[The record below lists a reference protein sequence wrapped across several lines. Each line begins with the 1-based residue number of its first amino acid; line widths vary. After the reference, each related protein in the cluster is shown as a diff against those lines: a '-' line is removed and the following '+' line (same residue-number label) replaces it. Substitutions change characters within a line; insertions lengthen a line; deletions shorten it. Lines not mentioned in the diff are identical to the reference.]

1 MINTQID
8 VVNFLGWTKMRYV
21 IGSLWLLATVITCSP
36 CVIAAQAFEVRIL
49 ETRVAKQEDEAA
61 ASRTASSE
69 TRPLGKPQSLIS
81 RVASA
86 SSQFEAVS
94 KHVGS
99 GPAENQDDTGP
110 VVKQPVAKEIADLPK
125 PITSFGAAI
134 IGDQVYAY
142 GGHFGNAHEYSTEG
156 QSDELIQLNLNE
168 PGRWSVLSRGPK
180 LQGLAMVTDG
190 EKLYRLGG
198 FTAKNQPGDKH
209 DLWSQAQVAS
219 FDLESKQWSELP
231 NLPEPRSSFDAVI
244 LDHVIYVVGGWQMA
258 GDADKRWHETS
269 WSLDLSST
277 PLVWKPLAKPPFKR
291 RAVGAAAF
299 AEKIYVIGGME
310 QKGEPTTSVAIYD
323 PKKDVWAEGPAIP
336 GEGLEGFGSA
346 AFAQDGRLFVSTLGG
361 NLLRLSE
368 DGKTWEKAQKL
379 ETARFFHRMLP
390 VGKQQMVFFGGTNM
404 EIGKFD
410 HVDLIDV
417 R

>member
-1 MINTQID
+1 
-8 VVNFLGWTKMRYV
+8 MRYV
-21 IGSLWLLATVITCSP
+21 IGSLWLLATVIASSP
-36 CVIAAQAFEVRIL
+36 CVIAAHAFEIRIL
-49 ETRVAKQEDEAA
+49 ETRVATQEDEAA
-61 ASRTASSE
+61 VSRVASSE
-69 TRPLGKPQSLIS
+69 IRPLGKPQSLLS
-81 RVASA
+81 VVASS

-94 KHVGS
+94 KYSGS
-99 GPAENQDDTGP
+99 GPIESQEDKGP
-110 VVKQPVAKEIADLPK
+110 VAKQPFAKEIADVPK

-156 QSDELIQLNLNE
+156 QSNELIQLNLQE
-168 PGRWSVLSRGPK
+168 PGRWKVLSRGPK

-198 FTAKNQPGDKH
+198 FTAKNQPGDEH
-209 DLWSQAQVAS
+209 DLWSQDQVAS
-219 FDLESKQWSELP
+219 FDLESKKWSELP
-231 NLPEPRSSFDAVI
+231 KLPEPRSSFDAVM
-244 LDHVIYVVGGWQMA
+244 LGHVIYVVGGWQMA
-258 GDADKRWHETS
+258 GEADTRWHETA

-299 AEKIYVIGGME
+299 AGKIYVIGGME

-323 PKKDVWAEGPAIP
+323 PKRDIWSEGPAIP